1 MKIKCDF
8 CKTEYNTDS
17 LTSGIVKCAV
27 CGHRWSVVRPSRK
40 NSLLMFFASL
50 CALLSAII
58 FTVAVITHHQAKNAV
73 RGPLIASVSGVNTTT
88 DENGQTRIVVTGAI
102 ENVSGDIY
110 GVPDLIIISTDEKGH
125 VLARQKFMPSATLLD
140 AGGVVNFSHVL
151 APQPTGVKKISAQLA
166 DLQTP
171 QKDEK

>member
-17 LTSGIVKCAV
+17 LISGAVKCAV
-27 CGHRWSVVRPSRK
+27 CGHTWAVVRPTRK

-73 RGPLIASVSGVNTTT
+73 RGPLVASVSGVNTTT
-88 DENGQTRIVVTGAI
+88 DENGQARIVVTGTI
-102 ENVSGDIY
+102 ENISSDIY
-110 GVPDLIIISTDEKGH
+110 GVPDLIIVSTDDKGR
-125 VLARQKFMPSATLLD
+125 VLTRQKFMPSATLLD

-151 APQPTGVKKISAQLA
+151 SPQPTGVKKISAHLT
-166 DLQTP
+166 DLQIP
-171 QKDEK
+171 QKDKK